1 MQPIDTAWIILKD
14 MAGMCRACGEK
25 GMRSGICQACG
36 TPSLR
41 VQQQMEDSPDYKRNI
56 REQMGTA
63 DDDTMKAVPT
73 PENLGRELV

>member
-14 MAGMCRACGEK
+14 MAGICRACGEK

-41 VQQQMEDSPDYKRNI
+41 SQERAEVPDYKRQI

-63 DDDTMKAVPT
+63 DD
-73 PENLGRELV
+73 